1 MTLVWVLSTVFII
14 NIVFGYWRSNT
25 RKFAPQWFMAVH
37 IPVPLSIGLRLLF
50 LGWSWIILPFF
61 VAVFFAGQYLGGW
74 IRRLLTRLRPGRLS
88 SFLVLDIVR
97 VMRQGSISGK
107 PASQ

>member
-1 MTLVWVLSTVFII
+1 VTLILVLIAVFMI

-37 IPVPLSIGLRLLF
+37 IPVPLSIGLRLWF
-50 LGWSWIILPFF
+50 LGWSWIILPLF
-61 VAVFFAGQYLGGW
+61 VATFFIGQYIGGM
-74 IRRLLTRLRPGRLS
+74 IRRLLKRLYPQRLS

-97 VMRQGSISGK
+97 AIRQ
-107 PASQ
+107 